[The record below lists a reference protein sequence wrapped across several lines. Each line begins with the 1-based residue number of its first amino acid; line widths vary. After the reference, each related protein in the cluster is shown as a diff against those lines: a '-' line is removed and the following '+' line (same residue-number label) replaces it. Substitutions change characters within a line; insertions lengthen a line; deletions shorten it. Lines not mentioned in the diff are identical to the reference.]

1 MTVNRATLVGRLG
14 ADPETRTTNGGSMIA
29 NLRLATTDRRKDRDG
44 NWTDHTEWHS
54 VVCFGRTAENV
65 AKFCRKGKQL
75 YIEGRIQTRK
85 WEDKTGATRYS
96 TEIVAERVH
105 FLGSKGDGGSSG
117 SSGGSSRGYDSSQ
130 GGTPYDDDP
139 SIPF

>member
-117 SSGGSSRGYDSSQ
+117 SSGGSSGGYDSSR